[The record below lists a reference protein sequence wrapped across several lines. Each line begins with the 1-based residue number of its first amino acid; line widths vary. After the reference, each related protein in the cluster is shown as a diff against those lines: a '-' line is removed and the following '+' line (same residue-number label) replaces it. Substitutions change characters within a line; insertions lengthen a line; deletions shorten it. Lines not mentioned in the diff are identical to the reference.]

1 MTESVDRLIDPLNIQ
16 IASDAQTR
24 FPTQGMVV
32 LAASQIWFT
41 WEVEDV
47 FRSFKQGNR
56 AAMKEFD
63 KKLEE
68 QLSELVIKIRGTLTR
83 NDMKKLETTMILDVH
98 SKDMV
103 ERFIRDR

>member
-1 MTESVDRLIDPLNIQ
+1 
-16 IASDAQTR
+16 
-24 FPTQGMVV
+24 MVV

-47 FRSFKQGNR
+47 FRSFKTGNR
-56 AAMKEFD
+56 SAMKEYD

-68 QLSELVIKIRGTLTR
+68 QLSEMVYRIRTDLSR
-83 NDMKKLETTMILDVH
+83 NDMKKLETVLILDVH

-103 ERFIRDR
+103 EKFIRDR